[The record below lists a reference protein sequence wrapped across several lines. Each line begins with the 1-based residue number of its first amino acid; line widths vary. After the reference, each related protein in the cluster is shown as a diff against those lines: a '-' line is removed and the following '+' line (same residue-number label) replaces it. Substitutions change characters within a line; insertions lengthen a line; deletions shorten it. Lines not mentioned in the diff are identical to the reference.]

1 MLFFPSHLNFIL
13 IFLKLSGV
21 AFSSN
26 IELKMYTFNF
36 NYDLFLEFQGTSYYK
51 YHVEKLDRT
60 GKIVYSM

>member
-1 MLFFPSHLNFIL
+1 MLFFPSQLNFIL
-13 IFLKLSGV
+13 IFLRLSGF

-26 IELKMYTFNF
+26 IELKMYTFN
-36 NYDLFLEFQGTSYYK
+36 YDLFLGFQGTSYYK